1 MSKRLHISI
10 TKSNVLRIK
19 EELEFALE
27 GYDLLEQKREVLVME
42 VMILIE
48 DFRQCKK
55 DVEESLLAAYENL
68 KKARVILGE
77 KRVRKAALAAVSSE
91 DIRIRDRS
99 IMGIVVPLVSFSYT
113 KSIRNQYGFQDTSH
127 CLDETVK
134 QFYSC
139 LEKLA
144 RLAQIEITLWRLVN
158 ELKKTQ
164 RRANALNNIFI
175 PEYRDTIKYL
185 EDNLEEKEREEI
197 FQLKRVK
204 KNDAH

>member
-1 MSKRLHISI
+1 MSKRLNISI
-10 TKSNVLRIK
+10 TKSNVLRFK
-19 EELEFALE
+19 EELEFAQE
-27 GYDLLEQKREVLVME
+27 GYELLEQKREVLVME
-42 VMILIE
+42 VMALIE

-55 DVEESLLAAYENL
+55 EVEASLALAYESL
-68 KKARVILGE
+68 KKANMILGE
-77 KRVRKAALAAVSSE
+77 KRVRKASLSAASSE

-99 IMGIVVPLVSFSYT
+99 IMGIVVPVISFSQKKT
-113 KSIRNQYGFQDTSH
+113 HCNQYGFQDTSH
-127 CLDETVK
+127 CLDQTVNR
-134 QFYSC
+134 FHGC

-144 RLAQIEITLWRLVN
+144 KLAQIEITLWRLAN
-158 ELKKTQ
+158 DLKKTQ

-204 KNDAH
+204 KKL

>member
-1 MSKRLHISI
+1 MSKRLNISI

-19 EELEFALE
+19 EELEFAQE

-42 VMILIE
+42 VMGLIE
-48 DFRQCKK
+48 DFRRCKK
-55 DVEESLLAAYENL
+55 DVEDSLALAYESL
-68 KKARVILGE
+68 KMSHMILGE
-77 KRVRKAALAAVSSE
+77 KRVLKAALSAVSSE

-99 IMGIVVPLVSFSYT
+99 IMGIVVPVISFTT
-113 KSIRNQYGFQDTSH
+113 KRSSSNQYGFQDTSH
-127 CLDETVK
+127 CLDRTVK
-134 QFYSC
+134 HFHSC

-144 RLAQIEITLWRLVN
+144 KLAQIEITLWRLTN
-158 ELKKTQ
+158 ELRKTQ

-175 PEYRDTIKYL
+175 PEYWDTIKYL

-204 KNDAH
+204 KRL